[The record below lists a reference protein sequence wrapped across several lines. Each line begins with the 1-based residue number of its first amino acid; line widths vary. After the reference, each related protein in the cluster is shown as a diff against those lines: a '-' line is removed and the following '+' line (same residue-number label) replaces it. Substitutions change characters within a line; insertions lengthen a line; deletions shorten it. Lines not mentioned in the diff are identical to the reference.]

1 MPLAGALFVGLS
13 VEKLYMWSALPFAV
27 GAIVCFA
34 IHRLNTARLNAH
46 PELRAAQ

>member
-1 MPLAGALFVGLS
+1 MP
-13 VEKLYMWSALPFAV
+13 VERLYMWSALPFAA

-34 IHRLNTARLNAH
+34 IHRLNENRLAKH